1 MRAVLVEQRRK
12 CMFWSPCDELGDVF
26 MVVDCT
32 HIMRAPRCRAVLLV
46 LQHCV
51 ANAGKGS
58 RGSVGV
64 RRLSLRQ
71 VLPAAAIEEEEAEEE
86 EEEEEPSEA
95 LQPVA
100 EVAEAAKPLGGLFGR
115 AKRGAKAAAD
125 EAEELADEAPQVPAR
140 RAAAPH
146 ALWRHLVSR
155 CVPGPVVLVLV
166 CSCTTAH
173 RSAKATA
180 EQ

>member
-1 MRAVLVEQRRK
+1 MFIAVTSCGAPESEQYRW
-12 CMFWSPCDELGDVF
+12 CCS
-26 MVVDCT
+26 T
-32 HIMRAPRCRAVLLV
+32 A
-46 LQHCV
+46 LQMQV
-51 ANAGKGS
+51 KES
-58 RGSVGV
+58 RGLCWGETAVPAAG
-64 RRLSLRQ
+64 Q
-71 VLPAAAIEEEEAEEE
+71 VLPSAAIEEEEAEEE
-86 EEEEEPSEA
+86 EEEEEEA
-95 LQPVA
+95 PDEAPQPVA